1 MFENLRNRMRIIFKN
16 FRWTLLT
23 LALFIIGSWLIVGKM
38 DVSADEGNNTAT
50 AVFAGGCFWCME
62 PPFDKLEGVIATTSG
77 YTGGHT
83 DKPTYKQV
91 SSDTTGHYEAVEITY
106 DPNKI
111 DYATLLNVF
120 WHNVDPLDA
129 KGQFCDK
136 GDSYRTA
143 IFYNSEEQKEF
154 ALKSKKELVDSGY
167 FNEDVVTA
175 IEAAKTFY
183 PAEDYHQNYYQKN
196 PVRYKYYRFACGRD
210 ARLEELWKDS
220 AGKGGSLFP

>member
-16 FRWTLLT
+16 FRWTLL
-23 LALFIIGSWLIVGKM
+23 ALVLLIIGSWLIAGKM
-38 DVSADEGNNTAT
+38 QVSAAEGNNTAT

-91 SSDTTGHYEAVEITY
+91 SSDTTGHYEAIEISY
-106 DPNKI
+106 DPNII

-136 GDSYRTA
+136 GKSYRTA
-143 IFYNSEEQKEF
+143 IFYNSDEQKEL
-154 ALKSKKELVDSGY
+154 AQASKKELVDSGY
-167 FNEDVVTA
+167 FNEDVVTV

-183 PAEDYHQNYYQKN
+183 PAEDYHQDYYQKS

-210 ARLEELWKDS
+210 NRLEELWKDS
-220 AGKGGSLFP
+220 AGKGGSLIP

>member
-1 MFENLRNRMRIIFKN
+1 MRIIFKN

-23 LALFIIGSWLIVGKM
+23 LALLINGSWLIVGKM

>member
-1 MFENLRNRMRIIFKN
+1 MRILFKN
-16 FRWTLLT
+16 FRWTLLA
-23 LALFIIGSWLIVGKM
+23 LALLIIGSWLIAGKM

-136 GDSYRTA
+136 GKSYRTA
-143 IFYNSEEQKEF
+143 IFYNSYEQKEL
-154 ALKSKKELVDSGY
+154 AQASKKELVDSGY

-220 AGKGGSLFP
+220 AGKDGSLFPQ